1 METINNIFSMRF
13 FYGFFALAILMS
25 SCNDILEESPRAVDV
40 DNFYNTAEDVQ
51 TGVNSIYTP
60 LRLNM
65 AVYQAT
71 LECHSDF
78 IYGRGSWEPIS
89 QYQGLNDANINR
101 VAGLWD
107 AFYLSIRNANLII
120 QNAPLGNAI
129 SVEEANRYVAEAR
142 FLRAFT
148 YFHLVR
154 NWGALPLRTET
165 NMEERDLPKSA
176 VEAVYQLI
184 EADLLMSEE
193 ILPET
198 QTQVGRP
205 TRWSAKALLADVYL
219 ELERY
224 EEAADRA
231 LQVMQSNR
239 YSLVPA
245 ASKEDLQNNLYGPE
259 INTSVEEIF
268 YLKYARQIGQGNY
281 ILWISNH
288 PSTNNFNFG
297 GAYAVHGNAENPN
310 HQEWN
315 DGDIRKQL
323 WDTVDF
329 GLGPN
334 TLVSSKFV
342 DRQAIE
348 QGGGGNDNPIYRY
361 ADVLLI
367 FAEASTR
374 AMGAVSA
381 EAMEALNQVHR
392 RAYGYNP
399 VVANAAIDYSLA
411 DYNANTFTDLVIQ
424 ERGYEFQYEGKRW
437 LELKRTDKVNE
448 LIMKGKGLSVAT
460 RHLLWPIP
468 ISEMN
473 YNKALDPSA
482 DQNPGY

>member
-1 METINNIFSMRF
+1 MRTHFIYSIFI
-13 FYGFFALAILMS
+13 LAIFVS
-25 SCNDILEESPRAVDV
+25 ACNDILEESPRAVDL
-40 DNFYNTAEDVQ
+40 DGFYNTVEDVQ

-60 LRLNM
+60 LRSNM
-65 AVYQAT
+65 AVYHAT

-78 IYGRGSWEPIS
+78 MYGRGSWEPIS

-101 VAGLWD
+101 VAELWD

-120 QNAPLGNAI
+120 FHAPQGDAI
-129 SVEEANRYVAEAR
+129 SVEDANSYVAEAR
-142 FLRAFT
+142 FLRAFN
-148 YFHLVR
+148 YFNLVR
-154 NWGALPLRTET
+154 NWGALPLRTEG
-165 NMEERDLPKSA
+165 NMEERDLPKSS
-176 VEAVYQLI
+176 VDDVYQLI

-193 ILPET
+193 VLPEV

-231 LQVMQSNR
+231 YQAMQSNR
-239 YSLVPA
+239 YGLVPIV
-245 ASKEDLQNNLYGPE
+245 SKEDFQNNLYGPE
-259 INTSVEEIF
+259 INTSTEEVF
-268 YLKYARQIGQGNY
+268 ALKYARQIGQGNY

-310 HQEWN
+310 YQEWEE
-315 DGDIRKQL
+315 GDIRKQL

-334 TLVSSKFV
+334 TLVSSKFI

-361 ADVLLI
+361 ADVLLL

-374 AMGAVSA
+374 ATGTVSA

-399 VVANAAIDYSLA
+399 AVANAAVDYSLT
-411 DYNANTFTDLVIQ
+411 DYNANTFTDLVIR

-448 LIMKGKGLSVAT
+448 LIQRGKGLSVAAK
-460 RHLLWPIP
+460 HLLWPIP

-473 YNKALDPSA
+473 YNKALDPST